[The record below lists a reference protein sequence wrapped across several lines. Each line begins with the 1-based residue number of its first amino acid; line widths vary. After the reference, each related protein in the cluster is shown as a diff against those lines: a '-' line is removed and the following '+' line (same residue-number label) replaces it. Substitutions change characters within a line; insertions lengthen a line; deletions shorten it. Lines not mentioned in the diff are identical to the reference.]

1 MRVFTANSP
10 VEAHIVC
17 QQLRSENIECEI
29 RGENLFGLKGEL
41 PATSESDPYIWI
53 HEPQQYQTA
62 MKIVSQYLHQSCV
75 STYWCC
81 SNCGEENEG
90 QFALCWCCGEPDT
103 SS

>member
-17 QQLRSENIECEI
+17 QLLRSENIECEI

-53 HEPQQYQTA
+53 HKPQQYQTA

-81 SNCGEENEG
+81 SNYGEENEG

>member
-17 QQLRSENIECEI
+17 QLLRSENIECEI

-53 HEPQQYQTA
+53 HEPQQYQAA

>member
-17 QQLRSENIECEI
+17 QLLRSENIECEI

-53 HEPQQYQTA
+53 HEPQQYQAA

-81 SNCGEENEG
+81 SNCGEENEE